1 MASPVFQSSQVRFMF
16 SMTHQF
22 KLTSSWF
29 WKNTGDHSSSRIW
42 LLVSLVQANS
52 EFWSVRWSL
61 FWQTGLACFFRGTT
75 HVMDWDWTEQLSRSR
90 TRTRNHLLAVLW
102 SGSGTWRIIELNFVT
117 WTMLG
122 VWLYLKISYWM
133 FKYATGSPI
142 VFQLLFCSLSSLAE
156 VFTSHNLIVKCS
168 GVGVGVLWVVA
179 KILVVTTTLTILDFF
194 NITHKHTR
202 FWSYNH
208 NVLLFTC

>member
-1 MASPVFQSSQVRFMF
+1 MASPVFQSSQVHFMF
-16 SMTHQF
+16 SMTRQF

-75 HVMDWDWTEQLSRSR
+75 HVVDWDWTEQLSRSR

-102 SGSGTWRIIELNFVT
+102 SGSGTWRIIELI
-117 WTMLG
+117 LS
-122 VWLYLKISYWM
+122 LEQCL
-133 FKYATGSPI
+133 
-142 VFQLLFCSLSSLAE
+142 VFDCIWKSAIGCSNMPPEVLLSFSCCFAACLPWPRFSL
-156 VFTSHNLIVKCS
+156 
-168 GVGVGVLWVVA
+168 
-179 KILVVTTTLTILDFF
+179 LTIWL
-194 NITHKHTR
+194 
-202 FWSYNH
+202 W
-208 NVLLFTC
+208 NVRV